1 MAGEHHDD
9 AIHPPIQV
17 RKAVGKRQATR
28 IRHIR
33 IQQQEVIGITPVAGR
48 DEGRKHRLTVP
59 CMLRAQATARQGAT
73 QIRAECCIG
82 RTHQY
87 TRSREAR
94 RHALCPSGNRAQRQG
109 EAEGT
114 PRAGPALDLDAPMHQ
129 LDELTRDREA
139 QPRTAILARRG
150 GVCLGKCSKNRL
162 ELVRRNAASR
172 VAHREPQL
180 IDLLAALGTFHAHA
194 DLAPLGEFHCV
205 ANQVDQ
211 YLPQACRITPQHP
224 GNVRVDVM
232 EQFDALL

>member
-1 MAGEHHDD
+1 
-9 AIHPPIQV
+9 
-17 RKAVGKRQATR
+17 
-28 IRHIR
+28 
-33 IQQQEVIGITPVAGR
+33 
-48 DEGRKHRLTVP
+48 
-59 CMLRAQATARQGAT
+59 MLSARPA
-73 QIRAECCIG
+73 IG
-82 RTHQY
+82 RNGRVKLKVLPAPSRLSTS
-87 TRSREAR
+87 TRPCIS
-94 RHALCPSGNRAQRQG
+94 S
-109 EAEGT
+109 T
-114 PRAGPALDLDAPMHQ
+114 S
-129 LDELTRDREA
+129 LTRDREA